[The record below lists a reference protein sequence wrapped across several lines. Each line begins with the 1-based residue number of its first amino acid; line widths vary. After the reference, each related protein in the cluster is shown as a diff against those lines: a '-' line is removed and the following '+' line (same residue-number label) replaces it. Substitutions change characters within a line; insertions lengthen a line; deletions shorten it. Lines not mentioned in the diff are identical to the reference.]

1 MSWRAAG
8 ALLPA
13 VRLTVTHVTHLGGTH
28 VPHAWYSGVTPR
40 ESPAPAPKEHTMFAT
55 STPVA
60 QYAMEREILV
70 QLSRLVTQ
78 AQDAAERLTRA
89 TNTTE
94 TVYFAQRTAELNAQ
108 IMVLRRVIE
117 NSGLEQRS
125 PGLFQDALAG
135 DEETVSH
142 VTTTRMAKAY
152 AEEQAQQD

>member
-1 MSWRAAG
+1 MAA
-8 ALLPA
+8 
-13 VRLTVTHVTHLGGTH
+13 TYTTT
-28 VPHAWYSGVTPR
+28 
-40 ESPAPAPKEHTMFAT
+40 
-55 STPVA
+55 VA
-60 QYAMEREILV
+60 QTAMERELLV

-94 TVYFAQRTAELNAQ
+94 TVYFAQKTAELNAQ

>member
-1 MSWRAAG
+1 MAA
-8 ALLPA
+8 
-13 VRLTVTHVTHLGGTH
+13 T
-28 VPHAWYSGVTPR
+28 YTPT
-40 ESPAPAPKEHTMFAT
+40 A
-55 STPVA
+55 VA
-60 QYAMEREILV
+60 QYAMERETLV
-70 QLSRLVTQ
+70 QLARLVTQ

-94 TVYFAQRTAELNAQ
+94 TVYFAQKTAELNAQ
-108 IMVLRRVIE
+108 IMVLRRVAE
-117 NSGLEQRS
+117 NSGLAQRS